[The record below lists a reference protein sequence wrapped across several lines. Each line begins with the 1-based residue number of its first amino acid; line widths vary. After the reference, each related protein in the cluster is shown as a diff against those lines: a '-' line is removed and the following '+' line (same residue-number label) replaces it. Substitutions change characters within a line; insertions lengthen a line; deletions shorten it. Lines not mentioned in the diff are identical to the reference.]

1 MAFTAKDVQAL
12 REKTGVGM
20 MDCKKALVEADGDID
35 KAMDILREKGLASQ
49 AKKASRVAA
58 EGIVAA
64 YNDAN
69 AGALVEINCETDF
82 VAKGAPF
89 VNLASKVVK
98 TVVAAKPADL
108 EALLATKAV
117 DSDKTVDEE
126 VQEVFLA
133 LRENMK
139 VRRFALVEGHTA
151 SYIHA
156 GGTVGV
162 LVAFDVDDATAAN
175 AEFAAMSKNVAMQIA
190 AMNPEYLSKADISDE
205 ELAKMKSITIDS
217 ALNKPETLPVPVL
230 NSLIAE
236 VTNDKKWSDED
247 IAIYQ
252 GLDQK
257 QRKNFTNFISK
268 EALATLAEVAVSH
281 KAEISENKIFVGL
294 VQGRLSKQ
302 IKEVCLLEQAFVRS
316 DLFEGDVNGYVN
328 SVAKA
333 LGTDIKVASFVR
345 FAKGE
350 GIEKKVDDFAA
361 EIASMVK

>member
-20 MDCKKALVEADGDID
+20 MDCKKALVETDGDID
-35 KAMDILREKGLASQ
+35 KAIDILREKGLASA

-58 EGIVAA
+58 EGVVAA
-64 YNDAN
+64 YSDAT

-89 VNLASKVVK
+89 VELADKIVK

-108 EALLATKAV
+108 EALLATKVV
-117 DSDKTVDEE
+117 DSDLTVDEE

-139 VRRFALVEGHTA
+139 VRRFALLEGHTT

-156 GGTVGV
+156 GGSVGV
-162 LVAFDVDDATAAN
+162 LAAFDVDDATAAKD
-175 AEFAAMSKNVAMQIA
+175 EFVAMSKNVAMQVA

-205 ELAKMKSITIDS
+205 EFAKMKSITIDS
-217 ALNKPETLPVPVL
+217 ALNKPDSLPIPIL
-230 NSLIAE
+230 NSLTEEAISS
-236 VTNDKKWSDED
+236 KKWSDED
-247 IAIYQ
+247 AEIFK

-257 QRKNFTNFISK
+257 QKKNFPNFISM
-268 EALATLAEVAVSH
+268 EAMATLAEIAVSH
-281 KAEISENKIFVGL
+281 KAEIVENKIFAGL
-294 VQGRLSKQ
+294 VQGRLAKQ
-302 IKEVCLLEQAFVRS
+302 VKEVCLLEQTFVRS
-316 DLFEGDVNGYVN
+316 DLFEGDVNGYIN

-333 LGTDIKVASFVR
+333 LGAEIKLTSFVR

-350 GIEKKVDDFAA
+350 GIEKKEENFAA
-361 EIASMVK
+361 EIASMLK